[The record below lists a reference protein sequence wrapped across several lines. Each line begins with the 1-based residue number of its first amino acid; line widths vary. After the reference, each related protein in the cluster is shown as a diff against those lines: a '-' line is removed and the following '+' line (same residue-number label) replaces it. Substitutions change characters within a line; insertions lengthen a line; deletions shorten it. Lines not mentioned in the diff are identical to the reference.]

1 MNPYKTFSHCTNCYK
16 KYHHQVMIQTDKGI
30 NHYCLKCF
38 NLKENENE
46 KRKKQTH
53 YNQMITVKTRKLL
66 EKLCRK
72 SKLSKPM
79 QLERLLEEATVFFK
93 VDQ

>member
-1 MNPYKTFSHCTNCYK
+1 MK
-16 KYHHQVMIQTDKGI
+16 KKKQT
-30 NHYCLKCF
+30 
-38 NLKENENE
+38 
-46 KRKKQTH
+46 QTH

-72 SKLSKPM
+72 SKLSRPM

-93 VDQ
+93 VNQ

>member
-1 MNPYKTFSHCTNCYK
+1 MK
-16 KYHHQVMIQTDKGI
+16 KKKQTQTQT
-30 NHYCLKCF
+30 
-38 NLKENENE
+38 
-46 KRKKQTH
+46 QTH

-72 SKLSKPM
+72 SKLSRPM

-93 VDQ
+93 VNQ